1 MIRAATLV
9 ALSLL
14 AAVVAA
20 CGSGAA
26 SGDADP
32 ASAVPAKAMLYM
44 EVAVRPQGDLRD
56 DALDATGKVLHTD
69 DPEGKLR
76 ELLDKALAEQQDA
89 DLDYDKDIKP
99 WLGERAAF
107 WLSTRTDGQG
117 DPSGAAVVA
126 VTDSDAAMQSI
137 RKGAT
142 SDGEKLT
149 DRSYND
155 VDYVVDSDK
164 VAAGVAEDYLL
175 IGPEP
180 EVKASIDAVK
190 GDSLAESDRYKD
202 SIDQLEDDRLAS
214 FYVDVKPI
222 FQLAQRQQPNDQ
234 SFQQLQQLIP
244 LDKIP
249 PVVGSFVANGERL
262 ALDFAIHGA
271 NLDELGPL
279 SAGYASGST
288 KLLEELPGDSWAVFG
303 SAKYGQTL
311 KTMFNQYAGMFG
323 GAAAKQQIQSQFGID
338 IDEDVLSWI
347 GDVAVFVRGDS
358 LDSLDGAA
366 VIQVTDADKAARGFG
381 KLVGL
386 LQSAGGVQAK
396 PVKVDGA
403 EAAFSVSDPSIPKP
417 IVLARSSERVVI
429 AYGGDAAK
437 EALSPSSTFGDSD
450 VYQAATDKLGD
461 VDPALIVSMP
471 SILKLVDAS
480 GQADA
485 EFEQARPYLE
495 AYDVIA
501 YGFKGEDNGGKVRVV
516 AGLK

>member
-1 MIRAATLV
+1 MIRAASLA
-9 ALSLL
+9 ALLL
-14 AAVVAA
+14 LTAVVAA

-26 SGDADP
+26 NGDADP

-44 EVAVRPQGDLRD
+44 EVAVRPEGGLRD
-56 DALDATGKVLHTD
+56 DALAATGKVLHTD

-107 WLSTRTDGQG
+107 WLNTRVDDEG
-117 DPSGAAVVA
+117 DPTGAAVVA

-149 DRSYND
+149 DRSYKD
-155 VDYVVDSDK
+155 VDYVVDSDN

-180 EVKASIDAVK
+180 DVKASIDAVK

-202 SIDQLEDDRLAS
+202 SVDELEDERLAS
-214 FYVDVKPI
+214 FYVDIKPI
-222 FQLAQRQQPNDQ
+222 LQLAQREQPNDQ
-234 SFQQLQQLIP
+234 DLQQLQQLIP

-249 PVVGSFVANGERL
+249 PVVGSFVANGDRL

-279 SAGYASGST
+279 AAGYTGGAT
-288 KLLEELPGDSWAVFG
+288 KLLEDLPGDSWAVFG
-303 SAKYGQTL
+303 SAKYGQTM
-311 KTMFNQYAGMFG
+311 KSMFDQYAGMFG

-358 LDSLDGAA
+358 LDSVDGAA
-366 VIQVTDADKAARGFG
+366 VIQVTDSEKASRGFG

-386 LQSAGGVQAK
+386 LQSAGQVQAK
-396 PVKVDGA
+396 PVQIDGA
-403 EAAFSVSDPSIPKP
+403 KAAFSVSDASIPKP
-417 IVLARSSERVVI
+417 VILARSDEKVVI
-429 AYGGDAAK
+429 AYGEDAAK

-461 VDPALIVSMP
+461 TDPALIVSMP
-471 SILKLVDAS
+471 SIIKLVDAS
-480 GQADA
+480 GEADA

-501 YGFKGEDNGGKVRVV
+501 YGFSGDDNGGKVRIV

>member
-1 MIRAATLV
+1 MIRAASLA

-14 AAVVAA
+14 ATVVVA
-20 CGSGAA
+20 CGSGAGN
-26 SGDADP
+26 GDADP

-44 EVAVRPQGDLRD
+44 EAVVRPEGDLRA

-89 DLDYDKDIKP
+89 DFDYDKDIKP

-107 WLSTRTDGQG
+107 WLSTRVDDEG

-149 DRSYND
+149 DRSYKD
-155 VDYVVDSDK
+155 VDYVVDSDN

-190 GDSLAESDRYKD
+190 GDSLADADRFKD
-202 SIDQLEDDRLAS
+202 SVDELEDGRLAS
-214 FYVDVKPI
+214 FYVDLKPI
-222 FQLAQRQQPNDQ
+222 FQLAQREQPNDQ
-234 SFQQLQQLIP
+234 DLQQLQQLIP

-249 PVVGSFVANGERL
+249 PVVGSFEANGDRL
-262 ALDFAIHGA
+262 ALDFAIHGD
-271 NLDELGPL
+271 LSDLGPL
-279 SAGYASGST
+279 SAGYTSGST
-288 KLLEELPGDSWAVFG
+288 KLLEELPGDSWGVFG

-311 KTMFNQYAGMFG
+311 KAMFNQYAGMFG
-323 GAAAKQQIQSQFGID
+323 GAAAKQQLQSQFGID

-386 LQSAGGVQAK
+386 LQSAGGVKAK
-396 PVKVDGA
+396 PVKIDGA
-403 EAAFSVSDPSIPKP
+403 EAAFAVSDASVPKP
-417 IVLARSSERVVI
+417 IVLARSSEKVVI
-429 AYGGDAAK
+429 GYGEDAAK
-437 EALSPSSTFGDSD
+437 EALSPSSRFGDSD
-450 VYQAATDKLGD
+450 IYSAAKDKLGD
-461 VDPALIVSMP
+461 VDPALVVSMP
-471 SILKLVDAS
+471 SIIKLVDAS
-480 GQADA
+480 GSADA
-485 EFEQARPYLE
+485 DFEQARPYLE
-495 AYDVIA
+495 AYDVVA
-501 YGFKGEDNGGKVRVV
+501 YGFSGDDDGGKVRVV

>member
-1 MIRAATLV
+1 MIRAASLA

-14 AAVVAA
+14 TAFVAA

-26 SGDADP
+26 NGDADP
-32 ASAVPAKAMLYM
+32 ASAVPAKAMLYA
-44 EVAVRPQGDLRD
+44 EVAIRPDGQLRD

-76 ELLDKALAEQQDA
+76 ELLDKALAEQEDA

-107 WLSTRTDGQG
+107 WLSTRTDAEG

-126 VTDSDAAMQSI
+126 VTDPDAAMQSI

-149 DRSYND
+149 DRSYNG

-164 VAAGVAEDYLL
+164 VGAGVAEDYLL

-180 EVKASIDAVK
+180 ELKASIDAVK
-190 GDSLAESDRYKD
+190 GDSLAEADRYKD
-202 SIDQLEDDRLAS
+202 SLDELEDERLAS
-214 FYVDVKPI
+214 FYLDLKPI
-222 FQLAQRQQPNDQ
+222 FQLAAREDPNDTDLK
-234 SFQQLQQLIP
+234 QLQQLIP
-244 LDKIP
+244 LDKVP
-249 PVVGSFVANGERL
+249 PIVGSFEANGDRL
-262 ALDFAIHGA
+262 ALDFAIHGKD
-271 NLDELGPL
+271 LDQLGPL
-279 SAGYASGST
+279 SAGYAAGST
-288 KLLEELPGDSWAVFG
+288 KLLEELPGDSWAAFG

-311 KTMFNQYAGMFG
+311 KTMFNQYAGLFG

-358 LDSLDGAA
+358 LDSVDGAA
-366 VIQVTDADKAARGFG
+366 VIEVTDSEKASKGFG

-386 LQSAGGVQAK
+386 LQSAGGVQAR
-396 PVKVDGA
+396 PVKIDGA
-403 EAAFSVSDPSIPKP
+403 EAAFSVSDPSVPKP

-429 AYGGDAAK
+429 AYGEDAAK
-437 EALSPSSTFGDSD
+437 EALSPSSKFGDSET
-450 VYQAATDKLGD
+450 YQAARDKLGD

-471 SILKLVDAS
+471 SIIKLVDAS
-480 GQADA
+480 GSADA

-501 YGFKGEDNGGKVRVV
+501 YGFKGDDNGGKVRIV

>member
-1 MIRAATLV
+1 MIRAASLA
-9 ALSLL
+9 ALSLF
-14 AAVVAA
+14 AALVVA

-32 ASAVPAKAMLYM
+32 ASAVPGNAMLYA
-44 EVAVRPQGDLRD
+44 EVAVRPEGQLRD

-76 ELLDKALAEQQDA
+76 ELLDKALAEQEDA
-89 DLDYDKDIKP
+89 DLDYDRDIKP
-99 WLGERAAF
+99 WLGERAAL
-107 WLSTRTDGQG
+107 WLSTRTDSEG

-149 DRSYND
+149 DRSYKD

-190 GDSLAESDRYKD
+190 GDSLAENDRFKD
-202 SIDQLEDDRLAS
+202 SVDELDDERLAS
-214 FYVDVKPI
+214 FYMDLKPLI
-222 FQLAQRQQPNDQ
+222 QLAQREQPNDQ
-234 SFQQLQQLIP
+234 DLQQLQQLVP
-244 LDKIP
+244 LDKFP
-249 PVVGSFVANGERL
+249 PIVGSFAANGDRL
-262 ALDFAIHGA
+262 ALDFAVHGKD
-271 NLDELGPL
+271 LKDLGPL
-279 SAGYASGST
+279 AQGYASGST
-288 KLLEELPGDSWAVFG
+288 PLLQELPGDTWAAFG

-311 KTMFNQYAGMFG
+311 KATFDQYAGMFG
-323 GAAAKQQIQSQFGID
+323 GAAAKQQIQSQFGINL
-338 IDEDVLSWI
+338 DEDVLSWI
-347 GDVAVFVRGDS
+347 GDVAAYVRGDS
-358 LDSLDGAA
+358 LDTLDGAV
-366 VIQVTDADKAARGFG
+366 VIQVTDSDKAAKGFG

-386 LQSAGGVQAK
+386 LQSAGGVRAK
-396 PVKVDGA
+396 PVQVEGA
-403 EAAFSVSDPSIPKP
+403 EAAFSVSAPDVPKP

-429 AYGGDAAK
+429 AYGAAAAK
-437 EALSPSSTFGDSD
+437 ETLSPSSTFGDSET
-450 VYQAATDKLGD
+450 YKAAKDKLGL
-461 VDPALIVSMP
+461 DPALVVSMP
-471 SILKLVDAS
+471 SIIKLVDAS
-480 GQADA
+480 GEADA

-501 YGFKGEDNGGKVRVV
+501 YGFKGGDDGGLVRMV